1 VSELN
6 LLLFGCAVSFIAA
19 AGAYTSVRERFAT
32 RAEGREP
39 QSAARRG
46 AEEAA

>member
-6 LLLFGCAVSFIAA
+6 LLLFGCAVSFLAA
-19 AGAYTSVRERFAT
+19 AGAYTSVRERFAA
-32 RAEGREP
+32 RATERAP
-39 QSAARRG
+39 QDAARRG